1 MNTNIGTFDSNAR
14 VVIGLVL
21 IAATVFGF
29 IGLWGYI
36 GIPAVVTGL
45 TRVCPA
51 YRFFG
56 YSTCSVANP

>member
-1 MNTNIGTFDSNAR
+1 MNTNIGTFDRNAR

-21 IAATVFGF
+21 IAATLFGF
-29 IGLWGYI
+29 VGLWGYV
-36 GIPAVVTGL
+36 GIIAVVTGL

-56 YSTCSVANP
+56 YSTCPAANT